1 MKLTVMRLAHK
12 TPGLRSV
19 TRRIHPVWFFKLTL
33 CSVTLSS
40 WYWPHTK
47 KLAQPFRKVLR
58 GCFDEERLRA
68 LSHRYLLYLR
78 LFKELEFAWSNWEYR
93 HREWIT
99 IDGEEHLQNALQE
112 GKGVILISAH
122 NYGFS
127 KLVAPALALHGY
139 RVHRGGGGKK
149 AGRRTARWGK
159 NYRMSWRYLDYKGDY
174 WHRLQLLKAMQA
186 ALAGNDVVH
195 VSPRAYGQGEEEMA
209 IDIFGRKYFLDLNW
223 FRIFQMCEAPVLPCF
238 AIANT
243 NGEVRI
249 VIHPVLSLTAKS
261 MAKEFADIQG
271 KYLLEHPEFARL
283 WKDVHLRRAQL

>member
-1 MKLTVMRLAHK
+1 MKLTMMRLAHR

-19 TRRIHPVWFFKLTL
+19 VRRIHPVWFFKLTL

-47 KLAQPFRKVLR
+47 KLAQPFRAVLR
-58 GCFDEERLRA
+58 DSFDERKLAVLAR
-68 LSHRYLLYLR
+68 RYLLYLR
-78 LFKELEFAWSNWEYR
+78 LFKELELAWGNWEQR
-93 HREWIT
+93 HREWIA
-99 IDGEEHLQNALQE
+99 IDGENHLQSALQE

-127 KLVAPALALHGY
+127 KLVAPALTLRGY

-149 AGRRTARWGK
+149 AGRRTSRWGK

-174 WHRLQLLKAMQA
+174 WHRLQSVKALQT
-186 ALAGNDVVH
+186 ALAGNDVIH
-195 VSPRAYGQGEEEMA
+195 VSPRAYQHGEEEMA
-209 IDIFGRKYFLDLNW
+209 IDIFGQKYFLDLTW
-223 FRIFQMCEAPVLPCF
+223 FRLFQMCESPVLPCF

-243 NGEVRI
+243 NGEIRI
-249 VIHPVLSLTAKS
+249 VIHPVLSMTAKS
-261 MAKEFADIQG
+261 MAKEFAEIQE